1 MHEHLESPP
10 AARLGKTGLYI
21 IIIYMYAFDC
31 IFLFAFCFTSSRNAF
46 MKKISSAVH
55 QLFPNFPGGS
65 ASLAAMFDRS
75 QYQFPSSH
83 V

>member
-1 MHEHLESPP
+1 MHEYLESPSAP
-10 AARLGKTGLYI
+10 CKMGLIQFYI
-21 IIIYMYAFDC
+21 CMQLIAYFC
-31 IFLFAFCFTSSRNAF
+31 LFCLTSFGNAF
-46 MKKISSAVH
+46 MKISSAVH

>member
-1 MHEHLESPP
+1 
-10 AARLGKTGLYI
+10 
-21 IIIYMYAFDC
+21 MYAFDFYLC
-31 IFLFAFCFTSSRNAF
+31 FCLTSFGNAF
-46 MKKISSAVH
+46 MEISSAVH

-75 QYQFPSSH
+75 QYHFPSSH